1 MAILIT
7 GGAGYIGSHTL
18 AHFLQQGETVVVVDN
33 LKTGHREALSA
44 APRLTGEKT
53 NPPVTFYPVD
63 LQDKIRLEKVF
74 THHPI
79 EGVIHFAAS
88 SLVGESME
96 HPAAYYR
103 NNVYGTLCLLET
115 MVKFDV
121 RQIVFSS
128 TAAVY
133 GEPEKVPLKE
143 TAPAHPENT
152 YGETKLAM
160 ERMMH
165 WFDKAH
171 GLRHVSLRYFNAA
184 GAHPSGLLGEDHHPE
199 THLIP
204 LVLQV
209 PLGNRKEIYV
219 FGNDYPTEDG
229 TCIRD
234 YIHVMDL
241 ANAHHLALNYL
252 RKFNPSATFNLGSGK
267 GASVLEIIE
276 TARKVTGHPIPAMI
290 QPRRP
295 GDPAVLVAS
304 SQKANTLLG
313 WEPQYDH
320 LETIMAHAWHW
331 HRKRHGNGSPASFG
345 PKKGHL
351 PL

>member
-18 AHFLQQGETVVVVDN
+18 AHFLEQGEEVVVVDN
-33 LKTGHREALSA
+33 LQTGHREALTA
-44 APRLTGEKT
+44 AESLVAEQLKT
-53 NPPVTFYPVD
+53 QVPFYHID
-63 LQDKIRLEKVF
+63 LQDKAQLEEVFIR
-74 THHPI
+74 HSI

-96 HPAAYYR
+96 HPSAYYR

-115 MVKFDV
+115 MEQFDV
-121 RQIVFSS
+121 KQIVFSS

-133 GEPEKVPLKE
+133 GEPEQVPIQEKDP
-143 TAPAHPENT
+143 THPGNT

-160 ERMMH
+160 EKMMH
-165 WFDKAH
+165 WFDQAH
-171 GLRHVSLRYFNAA
+171 GLRYVSLRYFNAA

-209 PLGNRKEIYV
+209 PLGKRDEIFI
-219 FGNDYPTEDG
+219 FGSDYSTEDG
-229 TCIRD
+229 TCVRD

-241 ANAHHLALNYL
+241 AAAHHLALNHL
-252 RKFNPSATFNLGSGK
+252 RQEKNSDIFNLGSGT
-267 GASVLEIIE
+267 GSSVLEVIE
-276 TARKVTGHPIPAMI
+276 TARKVTGHPLPAAVH
-290 QPRRP
+290 PRRP

-304 SQKANTLLG
+304 SEKANTLLG
-313 WEPQYDH
+313 WDPQYDN
-320 LETIMAHAWHW
+320 LETIISHAWNW
-331 HRKRHGNGSPASFG
+331 HKKRQGDGSPASF
-345 PKKGHL
+345 
-351 PL
+351 